1 MKRMPLELLNF
12 DWDLVRTKFIN
23 DFPYSPS
30 YQVKI
35 SDLVE
40 NYKYNRKIGYRFTI
54 EIDRKNKIMKKGQ
67 TKLTTSL
74 FKAFYFTNKDFY
86 SSEFAFVE
94 IFERAITTKVYE
106 LFNEMNLK

>member
-1 MKRMPLELLNF
+1 MPLELLNF

-23 DFPYSPS
+23 DFPYSPD

-54 EIDRKNKIMKKGQ
+54 EIDRKNKIMKEGQ
-67 TKLTTSL
+67 TKLITSL
-74 FKAFYFTNKDFY
+74 FKAFYFTNKDLC
-86 SSEFAFVE
+86 SSEFTFVE
-94 IFERAITTKVYE
+94 IFETAITTKVYE
-106 LFNEMNLK
+106 LFTEMNLK